1 MQEYDFMLMKNCTTF
16 VYMKKTT
23 NNFLFLCLIFSI
35 SNSIA
40 VSQNVYIPNITFK
53 NYLLNNPAI
62 NTNADSEIQITEAT
76 AFSDTINCSDM
87 HITDLTGIEAFTS
100 LTYLNCSSNDL
111 TSLNVSSN
119 TALLVLYCFY
129 NLLTDLN
136 VNTNTS
142 LEELVCDNNLLTS
155 LDVSANTSLN
165 ILRCSNNELT
175 SLDVSGNTALTLL
188 RCSNNQIGSLDISN
202 NSNLFQLHCHINQL
216 TSLNAKNGHNTSL
229 LVFFA
234 TYNPDLTCIQVDN
247 AAWSDTNWLGV
258 DSMVVF
264 SENCNTGLAEE
275 NNQPHTISIYPN
287 PASNFITLETQT
299 TKGIYQLQDITG
311 KILLDGNVNA
321 AMFNLD
327 ISALSK
333 GVYFLSLQTNDGL
346 LIKKIEVV
354 K

>member
-1 MQEYDFMLMKNCTTF
+1 MKTL
-16 VYMKKTT
+16 T

-62 NTNADSEIQITEAT
+62 NTNADAEIQITEASS
-76 AFSDTINCSDM
+76 FSDTINVSDM

-100 LTYLNCSSNDL
+100 LTYLNCSANDL
-111 TSLNVSSN
+111 TSLNVSTN
-119 TALLVLYCFY
+119 TALRVLYCFF
-129 NLLTDLN
+129 NSLTDLN

-142 LEELVCDNNLLTS
+142 LVELVCDNNLLTS

-216 TSLNAKNGHNTSL
+216 TSLNAKNGNNTSL

-247 AAWSDTNWLGV
+247 AAWSDTNWLSV
-258 DSMVVF
+258 DSIVVF

-275 NNQPHTISIYPN
+275 NNQTQTINIYPN
-287 PASNFITLETQT
+287 PASTNFSIVTNLLSSSTVLTEIKNILGQT
-299 TKGIYQLQDITG
+299 VYSYNEKSMSGAYKKIIDINLGQGIY
-311 KILLDGNVNA
+311 
-321 AMFNLD
+321 
-327 ISALSK
+327 
-333 GVYFLSLQTNDGL
+333 FLTLQTNQGL
-346 LIKKIEVV
+346 MTKRIEIIK
-354 K
+354 